1 MGLFSRLISKISGGS
16 SDVDWNEVEREL
28 LLSDLGRELTQRVI
42 KEAKSEKTEDVSTIL
57 KGFLSDKSRALATSG
72 VVMVVGVNGTGKTT
86 SCAKL
91 ANLLHQSD
99 KRVLLAAADTFRAA
113 AVDQLLT
120 WGSRLHIEVITGNGD
135 SASVAFDATSRF
147 VESGSDYLIIDT
159 AGRLHTKS
167 DLMDELGKVK
177 RVIEKRTPVTEVLL
191 VIDGTTGQNGI
202 AQAKT
207 FAASVDVTGVIV
219 TKVDGSARGG
229 IALAI
234 ESELDIPIKFV
245 GTGEGASDFAPFN
258 SDDYIQS
265 LLT

>member
-1 MGLFSRLISKISGGS
+1 MGIFSRLISKISGGS
-16 SDVDWNEVEREL
+16 SDVDWSDIEREL
-28 LLSDLGRELTQRVI
+28 LLSDLGRELTLRVI
-42 KEAKSEKTEDVSTIL
+42 NSAKNEKTTDVSTIL
-57 KGFLSDKSRALATSG
+57 QGLLSDKSRALAASG

-91 ANLLHQSD
+91 AYYLRQEH
-99 KRVLLAAADTFRAA
+99 KKVLLAAADTFRAA
-113 AVDQLLT
+113 AVDQLET
-120 WGSRLHIEVITGNGD
+120 WGSRLEVEVVTGKGD
-135 SASVAFDATSRF
+135 SAAVAFDATARF
-147 VESGSDYLIIDT
+147 IDSSSDYLIIDT

-245 GTGEGASDFAPFN
+245 GTGEGSGDFAPFN
-258 SDDYIQS
+258 AQEYIQS